1 MKSIKILIVSLTV
14 ILTVVIFTMQTGYS
28 LFRFSNILQSNTED
42 LLKETG
48 QQESRSLY
56 EDLLVAGMGASY
68 LATDIA
74 ALPDVP
80 AEKYL
85 EVAKAN
91 IKKSDMIVGSGFWF
105 EPYYYDP
112 AQKYYGPY
120 VYPDGDNM
128 VVTWDYSNADYDYF
142 KYDWYK
148 DGMAATT
155 PLVWS
160 EPYLDTVSGITMIS
174 VTSPIDRGDKRI
186 GTATVDLGLSQMT
199 DYVKKIKVGKAG
211 YAFIVTKEGY
221 YAAVQDEKK
230 NMQVKITDEKDKELS
245 ALGSKIVNS
254 AEKGIGQ
261 AVLDGK
267 KYYVSYAPIGDTGMN
282 LVLVLPTMEAL
293 SMIKSVLLENAIAF
307 ILAMVIFILLLSLLI
322 TKQISNPIKLIVQ
335 EAEKVSAC
343 NLTCNGG
350 LSMTNIPQNKTE
362 IGLLAR
368 AFLAM
373 EKNTGDLIINIREMS
388 GKVSETSKQT
398 TLAAEESAKA
408 SEQVAVTMGEV
419 AKGAT
424 EQATAAQVGSDML
437 GDIMKRLENVTSEL
451 KSSERLTETAKM
463 AVTSGADK
471 VGLQKIKMEENKAAS
486 EKAKESVN
494 TLSEKSKQIGEIV
507 NVIGGIAEQ
516 TNLLALNAAIEAA
529 RAGEQG
535 RGFAVVADEVRKL
548 AEQSASSSQEISAL
562 IKEIQDGVAKT
573 VSEMDKAVT
582 VVGEEEKAVEQT
594 FEAFSMIT
602 SSVDDVMEKIRKV
615 AQEAV
620 ALSGN
625 AVSVSDKIDTI
636 ASITEENAA
645 GAEEVAATTEELT
658 SGAEEMAS
666 SASRLTGM
674 IGQLMAQIEKFKI

>member
-48 QQESRSLY
+48 PQEARSLY

-105 EPYYYDP
+105 EPYYYDQ

-148 DGMAATT
+148 NGMAATT

-174 VTSPIDRGDKRI
+174 VTSPIDRGGKRI

-230 NMQVKITDEKDKELS
+230 NMQVKITDEKDKELA

-322 TKQISNPIKLIVQ
+322 TKQISNPIKLIVE

-424 EQATAAQVGSDML
+424 EQATAAQIGSDML
-437 GDIMKRLENVTSEL
+437 GDIMKRLENVTNEL
-451 KSSERLTETAKM
+451 KSSERLTETAKT

-471 VGLQKIKMEENKAAS
+471 VELQKIKMEENKAAS

-548 AEQSASSSQEISAL
+548 AEQSASSSQEISTL